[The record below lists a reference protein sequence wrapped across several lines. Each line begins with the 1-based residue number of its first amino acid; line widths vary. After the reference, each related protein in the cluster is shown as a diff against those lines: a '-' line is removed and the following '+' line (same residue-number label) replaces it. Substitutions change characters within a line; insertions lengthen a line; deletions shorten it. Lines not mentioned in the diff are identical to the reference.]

1 MAPWDSVQ
9 SFEHLVHVFVCP
21 QKALHVR
28 ALRPFKDAGGRNRR
42 TGEEWLVTIADREAH
57 IPSVSEEVV
66 GVVDVTTLSSRQY
79 CVILDPVGTDG
90 KPQLGQK
97 RVVKV
102 RRSVCF
108 LSEAPSVIWHHN
120 NLLSFFQGERSF
132 FLQPGE
138 QLEHGIQDVYVLSEE
153 EGLVL
158 RAVEAFNDTEGVRA
172 CVGVESD

>member
-1 MAPWDSVQ
+1 M
-9 SFEHLVHVFVCP
+9 FVSL

-102 RRSVCF
+102 RICLPSKATRKISM
-108 LSEAPSVIWHHN
+108 SVI
-120 NLLSFFQGERSF
+120 S
-132 FLQPGE
+132 
-138 QLEHGIQDVYVLSEE
+138 
-153 EGLVL
+153 
-158 RAVEAFNDTEGVRA
+158 
-172 CVGVESD
+172 